1 MGETG
6 LTFING
12 HVHPAQ
18 AFLLQS
24 VHVLGEGVPGLLARL
39 DEGLVEGVVGLPSG
53 HMQGSA
59 STPISATATKQQA
72 KSRLTFK
79 MLYVHGIA
87 MTERIKYW
95 RKNVYKKNTSGKIIW
110 MSAIT
115 SFQRKL
121 I

>member
-1 MGETG
+1 MRARRDDG
-6 LTFING
+6 LTFMDG

-53 HMQGSA
+53 DAQGSA
-59 STPISATATKQQA
+59 SSPIPATANGTRAQV
-72 KSRLTFK
+72 TFQILK
-79 MLYVHGIA
+79 HMRGYCNDRSNP
-87 MTERIKYW
+87 MSDTQM
-95 RKNVYKKNTSGKIIW
+95 IW
-110 MSAIT
+110 MSAIHL
-115 SFQRKL
+115 FQGKC